1 MMRPRL
7 LNHRGEGR
15 HSPRH
20 RRRRGAAPAET
31 ATVVE
36 SVAPAAA
43 ALAPTAE
50 PIQIEHA
57 GYADRD
63 VQRVQEAGGP
73 VDHASYSCACG
84 YLFSADVSTSVTC
97 PHCGTGQAW

>member
-1 MMRPRL
+1 MLKQRL
-7 LNHRGEGR
+7 LHPLGEGR
-15 HSPRH
+15 HTRRH
-20 RRRRGAAPAET
+20 RRRRGAP
-31 ATVVE
+31 V
-36 SVAPAAA
+36 
-43 ALAPTAE
+43 AE
-50 PIQIEHA
+50 PTVIAAEALVQPSASSTVTAAEHVP
-57 GYADRD
+57 DPD

>member
-1 MMRPRL
+1 MLKPRL
-7 LNHRGEGR
+7 LHPLSEGR
-15 HSPRH
+15 HSRRH
-20 RRRRGAAPAET
+20 RRRRGTGVTEALVPIAEP
-31 ATVVE
+31 
-36 SVAPAAA
+36 VAPHPVSGPVHAAHA
-43 ALAPTAE
+43 HE
-50 PIQIEHA
+50 P
-57 GYADRD
+57 DPD